1 MPRYT
6 ADAVARDAHSIDPFT
21 VRTAFVALLPLLAA
35 CERPPPSPPAGADA
49 GALTPWAR
57 GAAASLDERGARLRT
72 DSAPAVGSVEPDA
85 LEEILAA
92 AREAASR
99 PADGVSV
106 AKIGTSTGLPAP
118 SALPPEPAP
127 APTPAP
133 RSRVE
138 IGAPMVQ
145 ANMSSPAIEKA
156 ARAQLYWDLV
166 QRCRGPGGSLLPPDA
181 IRVEFNVD
189 AEGYIVVPTII
200 GSASDPRYDEAA
212 TCMRRELSGAAFRA
226 PAGARGLPTR
236 VDATVPSV
244 D

>member
-1 MPRYT
+1 M
-6 ADAVARDAHSIDPFT
+6 
-21 VRTAFVALLPLLAA
+21 RTALVVLLPLLAA
-35 CERPPPSPPAGADA
+35 CERPQPAPPAEDDA
-49 GALTPWAR
+49 GAHTPWTR
-57 GAAASLDERGARLRT
+57 GAAPSLSERSAHPRT
-72 DSAPAVGSVEPDA
+72 GGAPAVGSAEPDA

-92 AREAASR
+92 AREAAPR
-99 PADGVSV
+99 PGDGASL

-118 SALPPEPAP
+118 SAPPPAP
-127 APTPAP
+127 APDPTPAP

-138 IGAPMVQ
+138 IGAPMMP

-166 QRCRGPGGSLLPPDA
+166 QRCRGPDGKTLPPDA
-181 IRVEFNVD
+181 VRVEFNVD

-200 GSASDPRYDEAA
+200 GSASDPRHDEAA

>member
-1 MPRYT
+1 M
-6 ADAVARDAHSIDPFT
+6 
-21 VRTAFVALLPLLAA
+21 RTALVVLLPLLAA
-35 CERPPPSPPAGADA
+35 CERPSPAPPVGADG
-49 GALTPWAR
+49 GALTPWTR
-57 GAAASLDERGARLRT
+57 GVSASLDDHGARLRT
-72 DSAPAVGSVEPDA
+72 DSAPAVGSIEPGV

-92 AREAASR
+92 AREAAPG
-99 PADGVSV
+99 PADGISL

-118 SALPPEPAP
+118 SAPPPEPAP
-127 APTPAP
+127 APAAAP

-138 IGAPMVQ
+138 LGAPMVQ

-181 IRVEFNVD
+181 VRVEFNVD

-200 GSASDPRYDEAA
+200 GSATDPRYDEAA

>member
-1 MPRYT
+1 M
-6 ADAVARDAHSIDPFT
+6 
-21 VRTAFVALLPLLAA
+21 RTALVVLLPLLAA
-35 CERPPPSPPAGADA
+35 CERPQPAPPAEADA
-49 GALTPWAR
+49 GALAPWTR
-57 GAAASLDERGARLRT
+57 GDAPSLSERGAHPRT
-72 DSAPAVGSVEPDA
+72 GGAPAVGSAEPDA
-85 LEEILAA
+85 LAEILAA
-92 AREAASR
+92 AREAAPR
-99 PADGVSV
+99 PGDGASL

-118 SALPPEPAP
+118 SAPPPDPAP
-127 APTPAP
+127 APAPAP

-138 IGAPMVQ
+138 IGAPMLQ
-145 ANMSSPAIEKA
+145 ANMSSPAMEKA

-166 QRCRGPGGSLLPPDA
+166 QRCRGPGGKMLPPDA
-181 IRVEFNVD
+181 VRVEFNVD

-200 GSASDPRYDEAA
+200 GSASDPRHDEAA

>member
-1 MPRYT
+1 M
-6 ADAVARDAHSIDPFT
+6 
-21 VRTAFVALLPLLAA
+21 RTAIVVLLPLLAA
-35 CERPPPSPPAGADA
+35 CERPQAAPPAQADA
-49 GALTPWAR
+49 GAHTPWAR
-57 GAAASLDERGARLRT
+57 DRAAPLDDRSGSLRSAG
-72 DSAPAVGSVEPDA
+72 APAVGSAEPEA

-92 AREAASR
+92 ARQAPPMTGNGATL
-99 PADGVSV
+99 
-106 AKIGTSTGLPAP
+106 AKIGTSTGVPEP
-118 SALPPEPAP
+118 SARPPEPAP
-127 APTPAP
+127 QPAPAP

-138 IGAPMVQ
+138 IGAPTVQ
-145 ANMSSPAIEKA
+145 VDMSSPAIEKA

-166 QRCRGPGGSLLPPDA
+166 QRCRGPDGKILPPDV

-189 AEGYIVVPTII
+189 ADGYIVAPTII

-212 TCMRRELSGAAFRA
+212 TCMRRELSAATFRA

>member
-1 MPRYT
+1 M
-6 ADAVARDAHSIDPFT
+6 
-21 VRTAFVALLPLLAA
+21 RTALVVLLPLLAS
-35 CERPPPSPPAGADA
+35 CGRPEPAPPAEADA
-49 GALTPWAR
+49 GAHTPWTR
-57 GAAASLDERGARLRT
+57 SAAASLSERGAQPRSGGPPAAS
-72 DSAPAVGSVEPDA
+72 SAEPGA

-92 AREAASR
+92 ARQAAPR
-99 PADGVSV
+99 PGDGASL
-106 AKIGTSTGLPAP
+106 AKIGTTTGLPAP
-118 SALPPEPAP
+118 SAPPSAAEPSP
-127 APTPAP
+127 APAP

-145 ANMSSPAIEKA
+145 ADMSSPAIEKA

-166 QRCRGPGGSLLPPDA
+166 QRCRGPDGKILPPDA
-181 IRVEFNVD
+181 VRVEFNVD

-212 TCMRRELSGAAFRA
+212 TCMRRELSGATFRA

>member
-1 MPRYT
+1 M
-6 ADAVARDAHSIDPFT
+6 
-21 VRTAFVALLPLLAA
+21 RTALVVLLPLLAA
-35 CERPPPSPPAGADA
+35 CERPQPAPPAQADA
-49 GALTPWAR
+49 GPPAAWTRDVAPSLADRSAGLRTAGPP
-57 GAAASLDERGARLRT
+57 AAS
-72 DSAPAVGSVEPDA
+72 SAEPDA

-92 AREAASR
+92 ARQAAPR
-99 PADGVSV
+99 PGDGATA
-106 AKIGTSTGLPAP
+106 AKIGTSTGVPEP
-118 SALPPEPAP
+118 SARPAEPPPQPAP
-127 APTPAP
+127 APAPAP

-138 IGAPMVQ
+138 IGAPAVQ
-145 ANMSSPAIEKA
+145 ADMSTPAIEKA

-166 QRCRGPGGSLLPPDA
+166 QRCRGPDGKLLPPDV

-189 AEGYIVVPTII
+189 AEGYIVAPTII

>member
-1 MPRYT
+1 M
-6 ADAVARDAHSIDPFT
+6 
-21 VRTAFVALLPLLAA
+21 RTALVVLLPLLAA
-35 CERPPPSPPAGADA
+35 CERPEPAPPAQADA
-49 GALTPWAR
+49 GPPAAWTRDVAPSLADRSAGLRSAGPP
-57 GAAASLDERGARLRT
+57 AAS
-72 DSAPAVGSVEPDA
+72 SAEPDA

-92 AREAASR
+92 ARQAAPR
-99 PADGVSV
+99 QGDGATA
-106 AKIGTSTGLPAP
+106 AKIGTSTGVPEP
-118 SALPPEPAP
+118 SARPTEPPPQPAP
-127 APTPAP
+127 APAP

-138 IGAPMVQ
+138 IGAPAVQ
-145 ANMSSPAIEKA
+145 ADMSTPAIEKA

-166 QRCRGPGGSLLPPDA
+166 QRCRGPDGKLLPPDV

-189 AEGYIVVPTII
+189 AEGYIVAPTII

>member
-1 MPRYT
+1 M
-6 ADAVARDAHSIDPFT
+6 
-21 VRTAFVALLPLLAA
+21 RTALVVLLPLLAA
-35 CERPPPSPPAGADA
+35 CERPEPAPPAEADA
-49 GALTPWAR
+49 GAHTPWTR
-57 GAAASLDERGARLRT
+57 SAAPSLSERGAHPRT
-72 DSAPAVGSVEPDA
+72 GGVPVASSVEPDA

-92 AREAASR
+92 ARQAAPR
-99 PADGVSV
+99 PGDGASL

-118 SALPPEPAP
+118 SAPPPDPAP
-127 APTPAP
+127 SPAPAP

-138 IGAPMVQ
+138 IGAPMMQ

-166 QRCRGPGGSLLPPDA
+166 QRCRGPDGKLLPPDA
-181 IRVEFNVD
+181 VRVEFNVD

-212 TCMRRELSGAAFRA
+212 TCMRRELSGATFRA